1 MAEKTKLIGKDTI
14 YCLALVGLL
23 MTFLLWQANHL
34 EGFGWDYDEGVYM
47 ISARLMVVGYCL
59 YADIFSPLPPLL
71 VSSIAWAFALWGASA
86 KVARLVTV
94 LYSTV
99 GLLATALIA
108 RELGGRLAGLS
119 AIVLLAIAPDFFLY
133 SRVCNGDIPSTSMA
147 VLAIALAFY
156 YLRLGQRRLLILSG
170 LAFSTGLLMKLLP
183 SFVGPLLVLVVAL
196 RHFELTFPLKWPI
209 KLKDSWQTVA
219 GDFICLVAFI
229 VVPFFCCLLPFD
241 LRSMYEQAV
250 KFPWQ
255 AREFFGQDRL
265 FNWRNIAVYLM
276 AANGGLSSLAV
287 YGIWVLL
294 IRKPIRAGLM
304 LTWLILT
311 GLILANHAPLWPHL
325 LSPGLFPLAI
335 LAGVALGDLFHR
347 LRSACRGFN
356 WPEARPLLVGLCALI
371 LYLAGLPKTVLLDSQ
386 MLSAP
391 QLRDDLEVIHFLQA
405 VTELEDFVITDEQL
419 VAFWAER
426 SVPPS
431 LTDTSFTRII
441 AGHLTF
447 EQMVTVTEEYA
458 PQAIVIQSGGRFALG
473 LPDYVDWVREN
484 YRLTRQYDS
493 GVQIYLPPTLPIQ
506 GDS

>member
-1 MAEKTKLIGKDTI
+1 MAEKTKLIGKDMI
-14 YCLALVGLL
+14 YWVALVGLL

-47 ISARLMVVGYCL
+47 ISARLMVVGYRL

-71 VSSIAWAFALWGASA
+71 VSSIAWAFALWGALA
-86 KVARLVTV
+86 RVARLVTV

-99 GLLATALIA
+99 GLLAVALIA

-133 SRVCNGDIPSTSMA
+133 SRVCNGDIPSTGVA
-147 VLAIALAFY
+147 VLAIALALH
-156 YLRLGQRRLLILSG
+156 YLRLGQRKWLILSS
-170 LAFSTGLLMKLLP
+170 LAFSTGLLLKFLP
-183 SFVGPLLVLVVAL
+183 AFVGPLLVLTVAL
-196 RHFELTFPLKWPI
+196 RHFELTFPLQWPV
-209 KLKDSWQTVA
+209 KPKDGWQTVI
-219 GDFICLVAFI
+219 GDFICLAAFI
-229 VVPFFCCLLPFD
+229 IVPFFCCAVLSDFQ
-241 LRSMYEQAV
+241 SMYEQAV
-250 KFPWQ
+250 RFPWQ
-255 AREFFGQDRL
+255 AREFFSQDQL
-265 FNWRNIAVYLM
+265 LNWRNIAVYLM
-276 AANGGLSSLAV
+276 AANGGLSGLAI
-287 YGIWVLL
+287 YGLWVLL
-294 IRKPIRAGLM
+294 IRKPTRAGLM

-311 GLILANHAPLWPHL
+311 GLMLAGHAPLWPHL
-325 LSPGLFPLAI
+325 LSPWLFPLAI

-347 LRSACRGFN
+347 LRSVCRGFN

-371 LYLAGLPKTVLLDSQ
+371 LYLAGLPQTVLLDSQ

-391 QLRDDLEVIHFLQA
+391 QLRDDLEVVHFLQT
-405 VTELEDFVITDEQL
+405 VTELGDFVITDEQL

-426 SVPPS
+426 NVPPS

-484 YRLTRQYDS
+484 YRLARQYDS
-493 GVQIYLPPTLPIQ
+493 GIQIYLPLTLPIQ
-506 GDS
+506 SDG